1 MTGILGS
8 YDGPHGNR
16 AATERL
22 LLILD
27 SGYLDSL
34 DEQMLAFKQYY
45 NATAWPSVWST
56 VA

>member
-8 YDGPHGNR
+8 YVGPHGNR

-22 LLILD
+22 LLSPD

-34 DEQMLAFKQYY
+34 DEQMLGFEQYY
-45 NATAWPSVWST
+45 SATTRSSVWPT